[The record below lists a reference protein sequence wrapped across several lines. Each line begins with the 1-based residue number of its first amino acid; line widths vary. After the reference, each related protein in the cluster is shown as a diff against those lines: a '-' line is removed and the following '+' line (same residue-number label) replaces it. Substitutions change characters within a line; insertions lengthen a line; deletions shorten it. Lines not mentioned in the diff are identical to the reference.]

1 VKAAENGLEA
11 AVDLERV
18 RMVASQTRATLFS
31 GWGDSLGAVV
41 AGNLV
46 YFLLMPFLPAPLQ
59 HELFRMDPGLF
70 VDFMFCAVALFVI
83 RRVRRGEKK
92 LS

>member
-1 VKAAENGLEA
+1 
-11 AVDLERV
+11 
-18 RMVASQTRATLFS
+18 MASSQRGATPPQATLFG

-59 HELFRMDPGLF
+59 HELFRMDAGLF
-70 VDFMFCAVALFVI
+70 VDFLFCVVALILI
-83 RRVRRGEKK
+83 RRLRR
-92 LS
+92 SS